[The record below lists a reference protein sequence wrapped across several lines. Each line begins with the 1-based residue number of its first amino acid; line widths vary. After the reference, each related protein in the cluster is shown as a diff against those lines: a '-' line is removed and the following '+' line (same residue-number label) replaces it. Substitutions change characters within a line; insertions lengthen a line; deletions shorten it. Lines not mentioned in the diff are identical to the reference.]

1 MDERRQSIG
10 SDSLLSRLAFRVLGL
25 LVTSVAAFPQAPLEF
40 GPILVDSH
48 LPSPEE
54 RARAKDLGLH
64 SYWTTYDLLARTN
77 EPGTWTL
84 RVESSVYENVERVS
98 TVADVGGGWLQW
110 QVPLVRRESRDS
122 TYVRPWT
129 RLVLCDSQGA
139 ELRRV
144 EDWAPWQA
152 PAARRES
159 SGTNSVVRS
168 ICLWKADATEESPSG
183 FWRAANAIVL
193 VRLQACGVDAR
204 QVALAEAR
212 SFRKD
217 QAFLEAGLQAYLL
230 PLALPSANAPEAT
243 RVALREDALRFAVGT
258 GPSRE
263 ERGHFVRCAD
273 DALDLIVLDTATFL
287 EPASDGTPAQLLG
300 PAQWEW
306 LSTALLGSKAT
317 YKFVYSELPW
327 SPDPQRVLDGRGEAI
342 SSSWA
347 AFPGE
352 RERFFALLGQ
362 LKAAGAVLVSANAVH
377 AGVHV
382 HSTREIVG
390 YDVPELLLS
399 ASGDPSRPCAAPS
412 VTCQY
417 RSKLGKVGLRT
428 DDARNSDKI
437 LPNMIR
443 VELRAAAGD
452 LDYFVDWTRGFLSRR

>member
-1 MDERRQSIG
+1 M
-10 SDSLLSRLAFRVLGL
+10 LARLAFTVLAA
-25 LVTSVAAFPQAPLEF
+25 LVTSLTAIAQSPLEF

-48 LPSPEE
+48 PPTSEE

-64 SYWTTYDLLARTN
+64 PFWTTYDLLARSN
-77 EPGTWTL
+77 GPGGWTL

-98 TVADVGGGWLQW
+98 TVADVGGGWLRW

-144 EDWAPWQA
+144 EDWV
-152 PAARRES
+152 PATTPFRPSDS
-159 SGTNSVVRS
+159 SGPVRGTPA
-168 ICLWKADATEESPSG
+168 IAL
-183 FWRAANAIVL
+183 WRADGAADTPEAFWSQKWAGLL
-193 VRLQACGVDAR
+193 VRLQVCGVDAG
-204 QVALAEAR
+204 QNALAEAR

-217 QAFLEAGLQAYLL
+217 QGFLAAGLQAYLL
-230 PLALPSANAPEAT
+230 PIALPSAKTPDAT
-243 RVALREDALRFAVGT
+243 RAALREDARRFVVGT

-273 DALDLIVLDTATFL
+273 GALDLFVLDTATFL
-287 EPASDGTPAQLLG
+287 APASDGRPAQLLG

-327 SPDPQRVLDGRGEAI
+327 SPDPQRALDGRGETVP
-342 SSSWA
+342 SSWA

-352 RERFFALLGQ
+352 RERFVALLGQ
-362 LKAAGAVLVSANAVH
+362 LKAAGVVLVSANAVH

-382 HSTREIVG
+382 HSTTATVG

-399 ASGDPSRPCAAPS
+399 ASGDLSRPCAAPGI
-412 VTCQY
+412 TCQH
-417 RSKLGKVGLRT
+417 RSKLGKLGLRT
-428 DDARNSDKI
+428 DETGSVGNRSSS
-437 LPNMIR
+437 MFR
-443 VELRAAAGD
+443 VELRRASGE
-452 LDYFVDWTRGFLSRR
+452 LDYFVEWTPSFLSRR